1 MENGSLSF
9 EIQYGDYGDLPDIP
23 VDCPDGAC
31 LSPSVLHVAPLVLYA
46 AIFLLGVPGN
56 AMVAW
61 VAGREAGRRAWA
73 AWFLHLAVADLL
85 CCLSL
90 PVLAVP
96 IARRGHWPFGELGCR
111 LLPSAILL
119 SMYASVLLLAG
130 LSGDL
135 CLMALRLP
143 WWVVTWR
150 SRGVQVARG
159 TAWTLALLL
168 TIPSAVHRRLHQDA
182 FSSQQ
187 LCVVDYGGSVTTEVL
202 INASRFLFGFL
213 GPLVFVVGCHSVLLS
228 RTAPRHWLLS
238 AAVIVGFFVCWAPYH
253 ILGVVLTVAAPN
265 SVLLTRALRVEPLVV
280 GLALA
285 RNCLNPIIFLYFGRA
300 RLCHSLPAAC
310 RQALRESQDKEESA
324 TSKVATSHD
333 LMSEMEV

>member
-1 MENGSLSF
+1 MENDSLGL
-9 EIQYGDYGDLPDIP
+9 EIQYEDYSDLPDVP
-23 VDCPDGAC
+23 VDCPNGAC

-46 AIFLLGVPGN
+46 TIFLLGVPGN

-61 VAGREAGRRAWA
+61 VTGKEAGRRAWA
-73 AWFLHLAVADLL
+73 MWFVHLAGADVL
-85 CCLSL
+85 CCLAL

-96 IARRGHWPFGELGCR
+96 IAWQGHWPFGALGCR

-119 SMYASVLLLAG
+119 SMYASVLLLTA

-135 CLMALRLP
+135 CLMALRFP
-143 WWVVTWR
+143 WWVVAWR

-159 TAWTLALLL
+159 AAWMLALLL
-168 TIPSAVHRRLHQDA
+168 TIPSAVHRRLHQEA
-182 FSSQQ
+182 FPSR
-187 LCVVDYGGSVTTEVL
+187 LMCVMDYGGSVTTEVL

-228 RTAPRHWLLS
+228 RVAPCYWPLS
-238 AAVIVGFFVCWAPYH
+238 IAIIVGFFVCWAPYH

-265 SVLLTRALRVEPLVV
+265 SVLLSRALQVEPFVV

-285 RNCLNPIIFLYFGRA
+285 RSCLNPIIFLYFGRA
-300 RLCHSLPAAC
+300 QLCRSLPAAC
-310 RQALRESQDKEESA
+310 RQALRESQDKEEST
-324 TSKVATSHD
+324 TSKVVTND
-333 LMSEMEV
+333 LMSEMEI